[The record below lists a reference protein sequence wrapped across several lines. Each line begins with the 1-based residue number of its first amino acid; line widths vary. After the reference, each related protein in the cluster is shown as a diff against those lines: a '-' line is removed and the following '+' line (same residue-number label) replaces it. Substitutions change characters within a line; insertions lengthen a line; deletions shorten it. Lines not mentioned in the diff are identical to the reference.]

1 MKKNYRLNDLGCANC
16 ASKMEREINKL
27 DGVNSA
33 TVNFMMQKLTI
44 DAADDSFDDI
54 MASVQKIIKKIEP
67 DCTVKM

>member
-1 MKKNYRLNDLGCANC
+1 MKKNYRLNNLGCANC
-16 ASKMEREINKL
+16 ASKMEREIGKL

-44 DAADDSFDDI
+44 DAVDEGFDDV

-67 DCTVKM
+67 DCIVKM

>member
-16 ASKMEREINKL
+16 ASKMEREISKL
-27 DGVNSA
+27 EGVNSA

-44 DAADDSFDDI
+44 DAVDESFDDI
-54 MASVQKIIKKIEP
+54 MTSVQKIIKKIEP